1 MPHGKYQSCI
11 DACNACAVACN
22 HCLAACLQEPDVKSM
37 ARCIALDV
45 DCAEICALAA
55 AALSRASQSSRAV
68 CQACAEACRL
78 CGEECARHK
87 MDHCR
92 ECAEACMRCADECRK
107 MAAMA

>member
-1 MPHGKYQSCI
+1 MPHRKFESCI
-11 DACNACAVACN
+11 EACNACAVACN

-55 AALSRASQSSRAV
+55 AAMSRGSETSRIA
-68 CQACAEACRL
+68 CQACAEVCRI
-78 CGEECARHK
+78 CGEECARHA

-92 ECAEACMRCADECRK
+92 ECAQACMRCADECRNL
-107 MAAMA
+107 AAA